1 MPSTYTQN
9 LGIQMPADGE
19 QAGTWGDTVNA
30 NYGCLDAA
38 IDGNQQIQLSAS
50 TYSLATGQTQV
61 GQQPSQGVYPLITW
75 TGTLTQ
81 DTTVTIGPNT
91 AQKRYTMVNATQGG
105 FRLIFTQGSG
115 GSFTLYPGYSAR
127 IYTDGGGGNAKC
139 AAELDSP
146 QFNNMLL
153 MGSLQVRG
161 ALSFTGPQTFN
172 QPVTFNGAVSMAA
185 GAAIN
190 GLTLTNGS
198 PAAYDLYYRSPS
210 TGQLT
215 PLPIGAVGQQLIVLP
230 GPSVGWGLSQAS
242 IGSTISGSIANALYF
257 ADTAAHLAQDGN
269 ILARAGVGIGLG
281 VFPSYTMHLG
291 YGLAPQL
298 WLDTNSPAT
307 GGQQRELAFG
317 TNGQPRWLLYSP
329 AAAESGGNTGSNIAL
344 ASYNDGLTAL
354 TFSFSAFRATGNL
367 TIGQFGDYGAQLA
380 VINRAPSSAA
390 VIVRGA
396 SGQSGQLQQW
406 QDVNGNVV
414 ASVDAAGNAS
424 FANSGTGL
432 ALDGN
437 GRLNLH
443 GTIGGSPWGTIH
455 IGPEGGPVGQTRGS
469 ITFQTAGQPGSG
481 AVPANVIRVYYSGS
495 NFVIQFYFNGANYYA
510 YLPLNTGQ
518 ASGQVS
524 WWVTTTPIS
533 F

>member
-30 NYGCLDAA
+30 NYGCLDVA
-38 IDGNQQIQLSAS
+38 IDGNEQIALSAS

-81 DTTVTIGPNT
+81 DTTVTISPNT

-105 FRLIFTQGSG
+105 FRLIFTQGQG

-127 IYTDGGGGNAKC
+127 VYTDGVGGNAKC

-153 MGSLQVRG
+153 LGSLQVRG
-161 ALSFTGPQTFN
+161 ALSFTGPQTFT
-172 QPVTFNGAVSMAA
+172 QPVTFNGAVSMGG

-198 PAAYDLYYRSPS
+198 PAQYDMYYRSPS

-215 PLPIGAVGQQLIVLP
+215 PLPIGSPGQQLIVLP
-230 GPSVGWGLSQAS
+230 GGNPGWGLSQAS
-242 IGSTISGSIANALYF
+242 IGSTISGSTANSIYF
-257 ADTAAHLAQDGN
+257 ADTATHLAQDGN
-269 ILARAGVGIGLG
+269 IVARAGVGIGLG
-281 VFPSYTMHLG
+281 LFPSYTLHLG
-291 YGLAPQL
+291 YNLSPQIC
-298 WLDTNSPAT
+298 LDTNNSSAGT
-307 GGQQRELAFG
+307 QQRELLFAS
-317 TNGQPRWLLYSP
+317 NGQLRWILYSP
-329 AAAESGGNTGSNIAL
+329 VAAESGGNTGSNIAL
-344 ASYNDGLTAL
+344 ASYNDAQSAITYA
-354 TFSFSAFRATGNL
+354 FSAFRATGNV

-380 VINRAPSSAA
+380 VVNRAAGAA
-390 VIVRGA
+390 AIIVRGA
-396 SGQSGQLQQW
+396 SGQSAVLQQW

-414 ASVDAAGNAS
+414 ASVDAAGNAT

-469 ITFQTAGQPGSG
+469 ITFQAAGQPGSG
-481 AVPANVIRVYYSGS
+481 ALPANVIRVYYSGN
-495 NFVIQFYFNGANYYA
+495 NFVIQFYYNGANYYA

-518 ASGQVS
+518 TSGQVS